1 MLLRI
6 RAIAVALVLCAA
18 PVLAQTINVGS
29 VSDSR
34 GASGWTLDGTNQSQA
49 RLKLLNAANFGPGG
63 TVASPIAITDVAVPI
78 TAGTF
83 TGLNVFY
90 IGYFANGT
98 FAAGELS
105 ALQAWVNGGGTVI
118 TTCDDG
124 SHADVCSAF
133 GHTTTTQATSP
144 TVPTVAGASHPI
156 FAGPFGA
163 VASVNMAFT
172 QGYFTTTT
180 GATVLGQ
187 DSSGSN
193 FPTVMIQTVGAG
205 RVIFLSDVDMI
216 ANASSSALS
225 TGAGISNGNDR
236 FLANLFAF
244 AGNGTASAPAANLPV
259 PALDTFALVALA
271 LLLTALAAWRLR
283 KR

>member
-1 MLLRI
+1 MLQGI
-6 RAIAVALVLCAA
+6 RVVAIALALSAA

-29 VSDSR
+29 VADSR

-49 RLKLLNAANFGPGG
+49 RAKLLNTANFGAGG
-63 TVASPIAITDVAVPI
+63 TVSSAIAITDTAVPI
-78 TAGTF
+78 TAGTLAS
-83 TGLNVFY
+83 LNVFY
-90 IGYFANGT
+90 IGYFPNGT

-105 ALQAWVNGGGTVI
+105 ALQTWVNAGGTVI

-124 SHADVCSAF
+124 SHADVCSLF

-163 VASVNMAFT
+163 AASVNMAFT
-172 QGYFTTTT
+172 QGFFTTTT
-180 GATVLGQ
+180 GATVLGV

-193 FPTVMIQTVGAG
+193 NPTVMIQAVGAG

-216 ANASSSALS
+216 ANSSSSTLS
-225 TGAGISNGNDR
+225 AGSGISNGNDR
-236 FLANLFAF
+236 LLANLFAF
-244 AGNGTASAPAANLPV
+244 AGNGAVVAPAANLPV
-259 PALDTFALVALA
+259 PALDATALA
-271 LLLTALAAWRLR
+271 GLVLLLAALAAWRLR
-283 KR
+283 RR